1 MTKEKRDI
9 IENVIRTVRRTES
22 LRAKGVIVLDDFI
35 GCKTL
40 EDRKGYINRIFDQF
54 YKGENK

>member
-35 GCKTL
+35 GCKTH
-40 EDRKGYINRIFDQF
+40 EDRKGYIFDQF